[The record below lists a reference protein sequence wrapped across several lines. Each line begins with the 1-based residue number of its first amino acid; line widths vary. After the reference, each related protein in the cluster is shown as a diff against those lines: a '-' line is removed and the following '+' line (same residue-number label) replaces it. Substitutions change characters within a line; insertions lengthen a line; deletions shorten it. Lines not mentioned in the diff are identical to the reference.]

1 MKPIDTR
8 RRFREL
14 LATQSLLPE
23 RLDPWSGW
31 RAFKDFLRQEVD
43 GVYDAAAVLFER
55 ETEGVS
61 MFLVRQFSQRE
72 DRSKEAE
79 DKLVGRLIIEFQYN
93 VQPLPDEEVW
103 TLDYRTLEEWASVVE
118 GTSSFQTLVNQ
129 RPRFTDVYYDTGPD

>member
-8 RRFREL
+8 RRFRES

-55 ETEGVS
+55 ENEGVS
-61 MFLVRQFSQRE
+61 MFLVRQFSERE
-72 DRSKEAE
+72 DVGEDAE
-79 DKLVGRLIIEFQYN
+79 DQLVGRLIVEFQYD
-93 VQPLPDEEVW
+93 VQALPDEEVW
-103 TLDYRTLEEWASVVE
+103 TLDYPTLEEWASVVE
-118 GTSSFQTLVNQ
+118 STRSFQTLVNQ
-129 RPRFTDVYYDTGPD
+129 QPRFTDVYYDSGPD